1 MILETE
7 GSILRL
13 SEQARMV
20 TVQVI
25 KGLTEERFE
34 VLR

>member
-1 MILETE
+1 MMLETE
-7 GSILRL
+7 GFILRL

-25 KGLTEERFE
+25 KGSDGKAL
-34 VLR
+34 